1 MMSRIRMAD
10 LITPERIVPT
20 LNAVDKHQ
28 VIHKL
33 SCLAAAHTGSDEAAV
48 RRAVL
53 SREDLTTFG
62 LGRGIAIPHAILGS
76 ICKPFGA
83 FARLNRPI
91 DFGAADGRPADLILL
106 LLAPETD
113 AGILLP
119 ALSCAARRLRD
130 REVAKRLRAETS
142 AEAAHLI
149 LTTDSWRGHDPHPE
163 RKRAA

>member
-1 MMSRIRMAD
+1 MAD
-10 LITPERIVPT
+10 LITPDRIVPT

-33 SCLAAAHTGSDEAAV
+33 SCLAAAQTGAEEEAV

-62 LGRGIAIPHAILGS
+62 LGRGIAIPHAIVGS
-76 ICKPFGA
+76 IRKPFGA
-83 FARLNRPI
+83 FARLSRPI

-119 ALSCAARRLRD
+119 ALSCVARRLRD
-130 REVAKRLRAETS
+130 REIAKRLRAETS

-163 RKRAA
+163 RKRVA